1 MCLATTLDPLTPSLS
16 LPPTLL
22 CAQCHTALINSLTTM
37 QSTLTMMAERVER
50 LLTTSQPP
58 EDATSPNLQ
67 ALEAM
72 VAAVRDMAVEGANE
86 VSLWQRPFQ
95 SARCDSVPVLCHTGA
110 LAALGTAEICIE
122 TIRSVH

>member
-1 MCLATTLDPLTPSLS
+1 
-16 LPPTLL
+16 
-22 CAQCHTALINSLTTM
+22 M

-50 LLTTSQPP
+50 LLNTSQPP

-72 VAAVRDMAVEGANE
+72 VAAVRDMAIEGANE
-86 VSLWQRPFQ
+86 LSLWQRPFQ
-95 SARCDSVPVLCHTGA
+95 SARCDSVRVWCHTSA
-110 LAALGTAEICIE
+110 FAASGICIE